1 MIFYTGKDKRPV
13 TASARRKLAT
23 ERQKRKDSKQIVV
36 AEKSDK
42 EVHGTR
48 VEDEEDSHDS
58 MNESASSSQ
67 GTDRESSDSEEE
79 DVPIKSVIT
88 TTAKASAL
96 ETSSSKASASKGK
109 SSSDVNESLLKS
121 FSTHIAFGIW
131 NKHEVR
137 TFS

>member
-1 MIFYTGKDKRPV
+1 MIFFTEKGKQPW
-13 TASARRKLAT
+13 TASLRRKRT
-23 ERQKRKDSKQIVV
+23 EERQDSMQIVV

-42 EVHGTR
+42 EIQETS
-48 VEDEEDSHDS
+48 VEDEEESHDS
-58 MNESASSSQ
+58 EEESHDSGNESASN
-67 GTDRESSDSEEE
+67 REGSDSEEE
-79 DVPIKSVIT
+79 EVHMKSAIT
-88 TTAKASAL
+88 TTAKASASK
-96 ETSSSKASASKGK
+96 TSSSKASSSKGK